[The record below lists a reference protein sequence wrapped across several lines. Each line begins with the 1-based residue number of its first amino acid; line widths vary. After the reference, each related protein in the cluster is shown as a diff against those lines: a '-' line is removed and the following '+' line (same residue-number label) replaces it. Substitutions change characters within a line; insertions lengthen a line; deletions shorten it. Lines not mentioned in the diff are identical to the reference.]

1 MFGMQSMKVLRLIEA
16 LPLAIRGETSSNCG
30 GLKDGTPGC
39 LASSALIES
48 GECQNRT

>member
-30 GLKDGTPGC
+30 GLKDGTP
-39 LASSALIES
+39 ASSALIES